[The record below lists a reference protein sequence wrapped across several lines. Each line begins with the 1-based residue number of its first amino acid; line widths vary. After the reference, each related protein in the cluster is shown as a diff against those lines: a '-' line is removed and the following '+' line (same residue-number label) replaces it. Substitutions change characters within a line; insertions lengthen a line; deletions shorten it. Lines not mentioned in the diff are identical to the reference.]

1 MLWQN
6 FNLRCPKRSKTMIV
20 LISLLVMVMMTSLR
34 RSLLLPQLTTIVGV
48 ETPLLHYHQPSLLL
62 KVNLI
67 NLVVTEIRVRW
78 QIQFFI
84 FPFKILTNQLCC
96 WRRRS
101 CVGVTTFLVGRETLL
116 GCWREQSPGAFCCT
130 FGSKM
135 TGSLIR
141 IPSWKLVIWLHCMA
155 EHCTAV
161 SVGQPEIFN
170 HSRSKVV
177 FSTNWG
183 FLFLKDMTRCMVI

>member
-1 MLWQN
+1 MHNLQFQRHCLINCTEMLWQN

-34 RSLLLPQLTTIVGV
+34 RSLLLPQLTTIVSV

-67 NLVVTEIRVRW
+67 NLFVTEIRVRW

-101 CVGVTTFLVGRETLL
+101 CVGVTTFRVGRETLL
-116 GCWREQSPGAFCCT
+116 GESKLPGLSVALL
-130 FGSKM
+130 G
-135 TGSLIR
+135 IR
-141 IPSWKLVIWLHCMA
+141 WPGVW
-155 EHCTAV
+155 
-161 SVGQPEIFN
+161 
-170 HSRSKVV
+170 
-177 FSTNWG
+177 
-183 FLFLKDMTRCMVI
+183 

>member
-1 MLWQN
+1 
-6 FNLRCPKRSKTMIV
+6 MIV

-67 NLVVTEIRVRW
+67 NLFVTEIRVRW

-96 WRRRS
+96 WR
-101 CVGVTTFLVGRETLL
+101 
-116 GCWREQSPGAFCCT
+116 
-130 FGSKM
+130 
-135 TGSLIR
+135 
-141 IPSWKLVIWLHCMA
+141 
-155 EHCTAV
+155 
-161 SVGQPEIFN
+161 
-170 HSRSKVV
+170 
-177 FSTNWG
+177 
-183 FLFLKDMTRCMVI
+183 

>member
-96 WRRRS
+96 WWRRS
-101 CVGVTTFLVGRETLL
+101 CVGVTTFRVGRETLL
-116 GCWREQSPGAFCCT
+116 GCWREQTPGAFCCT
-130 FGSKM
+130 FGNKM
-135 TGSLIR
+135 TGSLIK

-170 HSRSKVV
+170 HSR
-177 FSTNWG
+177 
-183 FLFLKDMTRCMVI
+183 